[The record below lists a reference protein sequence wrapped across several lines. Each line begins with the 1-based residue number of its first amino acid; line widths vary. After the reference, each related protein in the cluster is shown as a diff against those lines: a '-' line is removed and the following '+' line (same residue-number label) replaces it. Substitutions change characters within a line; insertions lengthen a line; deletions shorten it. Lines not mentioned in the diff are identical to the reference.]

1 MSAISDYT
9 ARVNAKFDSISELAT
24 ALGTALGGIA
34 DDVLFLK
41 AKIEEIQNNPGPITP
56 ADQALLDAS
65 EERLGTL
72 VTNLGALKTAAEQLN
87 AATQRPTPPAEPAE
101 PEPAAEPS

>member
-9 ARVNAKFDSISELAT
+9 ARVNAKFDSIGELAA

-41 AKIEEIQNNPGPITP
+41 EKIEEIQNNPGPISP

-65 EERLGTL
+65 EERLSTL
-72 VTNLGALKTAAEQLN
+72 VTNLGALNTAAEQLN
-87 AATQRPTPPAEPAE
+87 AATERPAPPADPPAEP
-101 PEPAAEPS
+101 S